1 MVQKN
6 EEYIVDIVDNGID
19 GEGIAKIDGYT
30 IFISGAIKG
39 EKIRTLIV
47 KANKTFG
54 FGKILEIIEKSPE
67 RVEPDCHAYSKCG
80 GCTLQHMSYEAQLR
94 FKEEKVRKTLAKF
107 LDSGTS
113 IKSPIIAT
121 DYVEEDKQEHPFS
134 FQQESSQEM
143 RNKEERSGLFHIIG
157 MGIPYN
163 YRNKAQYPC
172 QNGKI
177 GFYSPRTHS
186 LVENDNCLIQ
196 DEDADKL
203 AKYAFKVLIELGN
216 DCYNEETK
224 AGTLRHIMTRVG
236 KNSGEQM
243 LVIITSSKE
252 LKNKEEFVKEMT
264 SKFPELKSIVQNIN
278 DKDTNIIM
286 GEKCIT
292 LYGEEYIVDTLG
304 DYDFMISPLSFYQ
317 VNPVQTEALY
327 NTAIEMAE
335 LNGDETAF
343 DLYCGIG
350 TIATFLSSKCK
361 KVYGVEVVPEAIED
375 AKKNATL
382 NNITNLEFRCGAAE
396 EVIPKMYEKENINA
410 DVVFVDPPRKGC
422 DQVLLDTIIKMRPEK
437 LVYVSCNV
445 ATLGRD
451 LKYLTDNG
459 FELKKVQPVD
469 QFPQTAH
476 VETIVILK
484 LK

>member
-39 EKIRTLIV
+39 EKVKTLIV

-54 FGKILEIIEKSPE
+54 YGKILEIIEKSPE
-67 RVEPDCHAYSKCG
+67 RVEPICPQYKKCG

-94 FKEEKVRKTLAKF
+94 FKEEKVKKTLEKF

-113 IKSPIIAT
+113 FKSPIIAT
-121 DYVEEDKQEHPFS
+121 DYANSNQKKPIFEP
-134 FQQESSQEM
+134 
-143 RNKEERSGLFHIIG
+143 IIG

-172 QNGKI
+172 QNGMI
-177 GFYSPRTHS
+177 GFYSPRTHE
-186 LVENDNCLIQ
+186 LVENDYCFIQ

-203 AKYAFKVLIELGN
+203 AKTAFEVLTKLGN
-216 DCYNEETK
+216 TCYDEKNK
-224 AGTLRHIMTRVG
+224 NGILRHIMTRVG

-243 LVIITSSKE
+243 LVVITNGEELKGKEELIKE
-252 LKNKEEFVKEMT
+252 LT
-264 SKFPELKSIVQNIN
+264 SKFPRLKSIVQNIN
-278 DKDTNIIM
+278 NKDTNIIM
-286 GEKCIT
+286 GTKCIT
-292 LYGEEYIVDTLG
+292 LSGEDYIVDILG
-304 DYDFMISPLSFYQ
+304 DYRFKISPLSFYQ

-327 NTAIEMAE
+327 NTAIDMAE
-335 LNGDETAF
+335 LKGNETAF

-350 TIATFLSSKCK
+350 TIATFLSSRCK
-361 KVYGVEVVPEAIED
+361 KVYGVEIVPEAIED
-375 AKKNATL
+375 AKENAKL
-382 NNITNLEFRCGAAE
+382 NEITNIDFRCGAAE
-396 EVIPKMYEKENINA
+396 ELIPKMYDEEKINA

-422 DQVLLDTIIKMRPEK
+422 DKELLDTIIKMKPQK
-437 LVYVSCNV
+437 MVYVSCNV

-451 LKYLTDNG
+451 LKYLLENG
-459 FELKKVQPVD
+459 FELKAVQPVD

-476 VETIVILK
+476 CESIALLK